1 MIGRFDDAR
10 PRRVGVRHVDGEKLR
25 GRAYAEERHLFSVCS
40 LLLLLCAFYVNGIF
54 GAFRMCPRRRSEEKE
69 RKHLEDD
76 DDDKLMNDN
85 NDNDNNETRDDMNNN
100 NTYT

>member
-1 MIGRFDDAR
+1 MPKNDIYFI
-10 PRRVGVRHVDGEKLR
+10 PFVR
-25 GRAYAEERHLFSVCS
+25 S
-40 LLLLLCAFYVNGIF
+40 LLLCAFYVDGIF
-54 GAFRMCPRRRSEEKE
+54 GAFGMRPRSEEKE

-85 NDNDNNETRDDMNNN
+85 NVNDNNETRDGMNN

>member
-40 LLLLLCAFYVNGIF
+40 FVVMCVCVRFMWMVYLALLECVRG
-54 GAFRMCPRRRSEEKE
+54 GEE
-69 RKHLEDD
+69 RALE
-76 DDDKLMNDN
+76 
-85 NDNDNNETRDDMNNN
+85 
-100 NTYT
+100 